1 MRRQSES
8 ASGTMRAIVAPSRLY
23 HMTDSS
29 SYSAVTCPACS
40 APGTGRFCANCGA
53 SLETTTCAGCD
64 ASLSPGAR
72 FCHRCGRPVGADVKN
87 APMAV
92 ATPATGSSLPWIV
105 AAIAL
110 VSLLAFFAGN
120 TYRSKKSSTL
130 DAPQNAL
137 PQAGLDDRV
146 PQDAGGEAPVRA
158 PDISQLSPQ
167 ERADRLFNRVMIL
180 NSQGKTDSVL
190 FFAPMALESYRLLS
204 PMNADQRYDMGRIA
218 EVAGAIPLAG
228 AQADTILQQNP
239 THLLGLILAARVA
252 ALEKQP
258 EKEAA
263 FAKRLLAALKPE
275 TAKKLPEYDRHQD
288 DITAAVA
295 ESQKAGAAR

>member
-1 MRRQSES
+1 M
-8 ASGTMRAIVAPSRLY
+8 
-23 HMTDSS
+23 
-29 SYSAVTCPACS
+29 
-40 APGTGRFCANCGA
+40 
-53 SLETTTCAGCD
+53 
-64 ASLSPGAR
+64 
-72 FCHRCGRPVGADVKN
+72 
-87 APMAV
+87 V

-110 VSLLAFFAGN
+110 VCLLAFFAGN

-137 PQAGLDDRV
+137 PQAGLDDRA
-146 PQDAGGEAPVRA
+146 PQEAGGETPVRA

-180 NSQGKTDSVL
+180 NSQGKSDSVL

-252 ALEKQP
+252 ALEKHP
-258 EKEAA
+258 AKEAA
-263 FAKRLLAALKPE
+263 FAKRLLAALKSE